1 MLTEYIF
8 TGLHWVRSKLSN
20 QINHDLLR
28 WGLSVGLNCIYS
40 ATIAYYYD
48 ESKIIELSSKPG
60 NFWGNLATFETYFI
74 AELLSFGPH
83 QGLSA
88 NFARHWTVIEKFT
101 YVPFYWYH
109 FAGLSARAGPRQR
122 QHTLNVQSIT
132 RCCISQVQDRFER
145 SSVVKWVELH

>member
-1 MLTEYIF
+1 MSTEYIF
-8 TGLHWVRSKLSN
+8 IRLHRVRSKLSN
-20 QINHDLLR
+20 QINPDLLW
-28 WGLSVGLNCIYS
+28 WGLSVEHNCIFS
-40 ATIAYYYD
+40 ATIAYYCD
-48 ESKIIELSSKPG
+48 ESKNYWTKQQTGEFLGKSG
-60 NFWGNLATFETYFI
+60 NFRDIFI

-109 FAGLSARAGPRQR
+109 FAGLSARAQPRQR
-122 QHTLNVQSIT
+122 QHTVNVQSIT